1 MNIVFRDGFLYD
13 LDKDTDIFTT
23 APTIDI
29 VTVEPFETIPE
40 YARRYITAQA
50 ARRFAARFV
59 GAGDIVKFAQQ
70 DESDALIN
78 LQQSDARSGDV
89 NLLEG
94 DANTFSIINR
104 TPRRTY

>member
-1 MNIVFRDGFLYD
+1 MDNH
-13 LDKDTDIFTT
+13 TDIFTS
-23 APTIDI
+23 APTID
-29 VTVEPFETIPE
+29 VVLVQQFEHLPE

-70 DESDALIN
+70 DETDALIN
-78 LQQSDARSGDV
+78 LQQSDSRSGDV